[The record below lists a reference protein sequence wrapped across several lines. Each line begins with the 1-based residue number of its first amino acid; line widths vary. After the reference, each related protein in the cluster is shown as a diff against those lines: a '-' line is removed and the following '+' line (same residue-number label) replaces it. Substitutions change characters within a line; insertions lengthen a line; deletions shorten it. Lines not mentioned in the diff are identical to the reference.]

1 MSDQIDIVTKIKNGN
16 PSLADKPGKDLFM
29 KYVAGKRNL
38 AMDLDGRQQYQ
49 VSIAYFPHF

>member
-1 MSDQIDIVTKIKNGN
+1 MTKIKNGN

-29 KYVAGKRNL
+29 KYVAGKRNI